1 LGRTRRQVARR
12 QLGGHRGEGTTL
24 PALLRL
30 SSHMIIW
37 NALPSLFRGA
47 GVSLTLVVSSV
58 AIGAL
63 LGVPIGVGHVYASR
77 SVRAS
82 LWLFDR
88 VFRGFPAIVL
98 LFLVFFGVGGL
109 PGIRIPPFV
118 AVVIAL
124 GLRSAAYQGQI
135 YRGALEMVERGQAD
149 AARSLGF
156 SMPGTIRHV
165 LLPQAARF
173 SLPSL
178 SNEYSVVLKDTAL
191 AFTVGVVDLM
201 SRAKFLAMRS
211 REVLAVYLLAAIFYF
226 VLTHAGI
233 ALFRLAERRVAIPGL
248 NPQQGRR
255 IR

>member
-1 LGRTRRQVARR
+1 MIWKAIP
-12 QLGGHRGEGTTL
+12 TL
-24 PALLRL
+24 
-30 SSHMIIW
+30 
-37 NALPSLFRGA
+37 FGGA
-47 GVSLTLVVSSV
+47 GISLALVTSSV
-58 AIGAL
+58 AVGML
-63 LGVPIGVGHVYASR
+63 LGVPIGVAHVYAAR
-77 SVRAS
+77 PVRAA

-88 VFRGFPAIVL
+88 IFRGFPAIVL
-98 LFLVFFGVGGL
+98 LFLAFFGVGGL
-109 PGIRIPPFV
+109 PGIKISPFA

-124 GLRSAAYQGQI
+124 GLRSAAYQAQI
-135 YRGALEMVERGQAD
+135 YRGALEMVERGQVD
-149 AARSLGF
+149 AARAIGL

-211 REVLAVYLLAAIFYF
+211 REVLAAYLLVALFYF

-233 ALFRLAERRVAIPGL
+233 ALFRLAERRIAIPGL
-248 NPQQGRR
+248 GQRQARR
-255 IR
+255 TE

>member
-1 LGRTRRQVARR
+1 MIWKAIP
-12 QLGGHRGEGTTL
+12 TL
-24 PALLRL
+24 
-30 SSHMIIW
+30 
-37 NALPSLFRGA
+37 FGGA
-47 GVSLTLVVSSV
+47 GISLALVTSSV
-58 AIGAL
+58 AVGML
-63 LGVPIGVGHVYASR
+63 LGVPIGVAHVYAAGP
-77 SVRAS
+77 VRAA

-88 VFRGFPAIVL
+88 IFRGFPAIVL
-98 LFLVFFGVGGL
+98 LFLAFFGIGGL
-109 PGIRIPPFV
+109 PGIKVLPFA

-124 GLRSAAYQGQI
+124 GLRSAAYQAQI
-135 YRGALEMVERGQAD
+135 YRGALEMVERGQVD
-149 AARSLGF
+149 AARAIGL

-211 REVLAVYLLAAIFYF
+211 RELLAVYLLVAVFYF

-233 ALFRLAERRVAIPGL
+233 ALFRLVERRAAIPGL
-248 NPQQGRR
+248 GQRQTSR
-255 IR
+255 IE

>member
-1 LGRTRRQVARR
+1 
-12 QLGGHRGEGTTL
+12 
-24 PALLRL
+24 
-30 SSHMIIW
+30 MIW
-37 NALPSLFRGA
+37 NALPTLCRGA
-47 GVSLTLVVSSV
+47 GVSLALVVSSV
-58 AIGAL
+58 AVGML
-63 LGVPIGVGHVYASR
+63 LGVPIGVAHVYAPR
-77 SVRAS
+77 LVRAA

-88 VFRGFPAIVL
+88 IFRGFPAIVL
-98 LFLVFFGVGGL
+98 LFLAFFGVGGL
-109 PGIRIPPFV
+109 LGIRISPFA

-135 YRGALEMVERGQAD
+135 FRGALEMVESGQVD

-156 SMPGTIRHV
+156 SMHGAIRNV
-165 LLPQAARF
+165 ILPQAARF

-178 SNEYSVVLKDTAL
+178 SNEYAVVLKDTAL

-211 REVLAVYLLAAIFYF
+211 REVLAVYLLVAVLYF

-248 NPQQGRR
+248 GQQRGRR

>member
-1 LGRTRRQVARR
+1 MIWKAIP
-12 QLGGHRGEGTTL
+12 TL
-24 PALLRL
+24 
-30 SSHMIIW
+30 
-37 NALPSLFRGA
+37 FGGA
-47 GVSLTLVVSSV
+47 GISLALVTSSV
-58 AIGAL
+58 AVGML
-63 LGVPIGVGHVYASR
+63 LGVPIGVAHVYAAGP
-77 SVRAS
+77 VRAA

-88 VFRGFPAIVL
+88 IFRGFPAIVL
-98 LFLVFFGVGGL
+98 LFLAFFGIGGL
-109 PGIRIPPFV
+109 PGIKVSPFA

-124 GLRSAAYQGQI
+124 GLRSAAYQAQI
-135 YRGALEMVERGQAD
+135 YRGALEMVERGQVD
-149 AARSLGF
+149 AARAIGL

-211 REVLAVYLLAAIFYF
+211 RELLAVYLLVAVFYF

-233 ALFRLAERRVAIPGL
+233 ALFRLVERRVAIPGL
-248 NPQQGRR
+248 GQRQTSR
-255 IR
+255 IE